1 MQGIC
6 TPRLELKPQFACTH
20 SGPHHPWCERP
31 EAPGSPDFCPGRG
44 QRAEDRAGIINKLAP
59 DWEGLC
65 RDQPQANRNR
75 TFQECHPKAS
85 LPLTPGL
92 FPSPDFIL
100 LVCVGLPP
108 GSPGSA
114 SPARYHLAADICLG
128 CHQRRSQHV
137 GDGPG
142 IRMASS
148 APSPA
153 PPCSPKLRPA
163 KASVWGAWEDPC
175 LATHSQCC
183 PSTPF
188 RAGRSPEGREPGAS
202 FLAL

>member
-1 MQGIC
+1 MGLTTSGVRGQ
-6 TPRLELKPQFACTH
+6 KPQ
-20 SGPHHPWCERP
+20 
-31 EAPGSPDFCPGRG
+31 EALTSAQGEGRG
-44 QRAEDRAGIINKLAP
+44 QRAGQGLLINSLLTGKACA
-59 DWEGLC
+59 ET
-65 RDQPQANRNR
+65 QPQANRNR

-114 SPARYHLAADICLG
+114 SPARCHLAADICLG

-163 KASVWGAWEDPC
+163 KASVWGAREDPA
-175 LATHSQCC
+175 LPPTHNAALVPHSESRG
-183 PSTPF
+183 P
-188 RAGRSPEGREPGAS
+188 AS
-202 FLAL
+202 WPCDLGQAECDLSVAHHHHF

>member
-1 MQGIC
+1 MGLTTPGVRGQKPREALTSAQG
-6 TPRLELKPQFACTH
+6 E
-20 SGPHHPWCERP
+20 
-31 EAPGSPDFCPGRG
+31 GRG
-44 QRAEDRAGIINKLAP
+44 QRIGQGLLINSLLTGKACAET
-59 DWEGLC
+59 
-65 RDQPQANRNR
+65 QPQANRNR

-114 SPARYHLAADICLG
+114 SPARCHLAADICLG

-137 GDGPG
+137 GDGSG

-163 KASVWGAWEDPC
+163 KASVWGVREGPLPC
-175 LATHSQCC
+175 HPLTML
-183 PSTPF
+183 P
-188 RAGRSPEGREPGAS
+188 
-202 FLAL
+202 

>member
-1 MQGIC
+1 MGLT
-6 TPRLELKPQFACTH
+6 TPGVRGQKPQ
-20 SGPHHPWCERP
+20 
-31 EAPGSPDFCPGRG
+31 EALTSSQGEGRG
-44 QRAEDRAGIINKLAP
+44 QRAGQGLLINSLLTGKACA
-59 DWEGLC
+59 ET
-65 RDQPQANRNR
+65 QPQANWNR

-100 LVCVGLPP
+100 LVCVGLLP

-114 SPARYHLAADICLG
+114 SPALCHLAADICLG

-153 PPCSPKLRPA
+153 PPCSAKPRPA
-163 KASVWGAWEDPC
+163 RPLCGERR
-175 LATHSQCC
+175 
-183 PSTPF
+183 
-188 RAGRSPEGREPGAS
+188 RAP
-202 FLAL
+202 ALPPTQGITVLL